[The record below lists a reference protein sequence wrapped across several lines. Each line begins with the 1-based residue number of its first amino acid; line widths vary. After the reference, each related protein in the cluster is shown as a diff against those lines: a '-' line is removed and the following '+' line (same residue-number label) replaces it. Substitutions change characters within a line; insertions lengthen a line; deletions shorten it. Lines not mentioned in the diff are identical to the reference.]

1 MIISLIGFMA
11 AGKTTMARELS
22 AKVGAPMID
31 TDAYIEEREGKTISE
46 IFAAVGEPG
55 FRKIEEECLEDILEE
70 HISEHP
76 ETLEDM
82 HRCTLVLSLGGGIV
96 TTPGCRDLISRF
108 TYCVYVKTDI
118 DTIFNRLSKDTGGRT
133 LLENRGDTP
142 LRDVIDRLYREREP
156 LYEALARTT
165 VRPFSRI
172 KSLPRMSRRKSGS
185 RLFRRSVNA
194 VVIRREDYASGMPDT
209 LS

>member
-46 IFAAVGEPG
+46 IFGAVGEPG
-55 FRKIEEECLEDILEE
+55 SRKIEEECLEDILEE

-142 LRDVIDRLYREREP
+142 LREVIDRLYREREP
-156 LYEALARTT
+156 RYEALARTT
-165 VRPFSRI
+165 V
-172 KSLPRMSRRKSGS
+172 
-185 RLFRRSVNA
+185 
-194 VVIRREDYASGMPDT
+194 
-209 LS
+209 

>member
-31 TDAYIEEREGKTISE
+31 TDAYIEEREGKTVSE

-76 ETLEDM
+76 
-82 HRCTLVLSLGGGIV
+82 LVLSLGGGIV

-156 LYEALARTT
+156 LYEALARTI
-165 VRPFSRI
+165 V
-172 KSLPRMSRRKSGS
+172 
-185 RLFRRSVNA
+185 
-194 VVIRREDYASGMPDT
+194 
-209 LS
+209 

>member
-1 MIISLIGFMA
+1 
-11 AGKTTMARELS
+11 
-22 AKVGAPMID
+22 
-31 TDAYIEEREGKTISE
+31 
-46 IFAAVGEPG
+46 
-55 FRKIEEECLEDILEE
+55 
-70 HISEHP
+70 
-76 ETLEDM
+76 M

-165 VRPFSRI
+165 V
-172 KSLPRMSRRKSGS
+172 
-185 RLFRRSVNA
+185 
-194 VVIRREDYASGMPDT
+194 
-209 LS
+209 

>member
-31 TDAYIEEREGKTISE
+31 TDAYIEEREGKTVSE
-46 IFAAVGEPG
+46 IFAAVGEP
-55 FRKIEEECLEDILEE
+55 
-70 HISEHP
+70 
-76 ETLEDM
+76 DM

-165 VRPFSRI
+165 V
-172 KSLPRMSRRKSGS
+172 
-185 RLFRRSVNA
+185 
-194 VVIRREDYASGMPDT
+194 
-209 LS
+209 

>member
-22 AKVGAPMID
+22 AKVGAPVID

-82 HRCTLVLSLGGGIV
+82 HCCTLVLSLGGGIV

-133 LLENRGDTP
+133 QPPVERHRRP
-142 LRDVIDRLYREREP
+142 HPPREP
-156 LYEALARTT
+156 RRHPPARRH
-165 VRPFSRI
+165 RPP
-172 KSLPRMSRRKSGS
+172 LPRARAA
-185 RLFRRSVNA
+185 L
-194 VVIRREDYASGMPDT
+194 
-209 LS
+209 

>member
-46 IFAAVGEPG
+46 IFATVGEPG

-108 TYCVYVKTDI
+108 TYCV
-118 DTIFNRLSKDTGGRT
+118 
-133 LLENRGDTP
+133 
-142 LRDVIDRLYREREP
+142 RLYREREP

-165 VRPFSRI
+165 V
-172 KSLPRMSRRKSGS
+172 
-185 RLFRRSVNA
+185 
-194 VVIRREDYASGMPDT
+194 
-209 LS
+209 

>member
-1 MIISLIGFMA
+1 MA

-31 TDAYIEEREGKTISE
+31 TDAYIEEREGKTISG

-55 FRKIEEECLEDILEE
+55 FRK
-70 HISEHP
+70 
-76 ETLEDM
+76 
-82 HRCTLVLSLGGGIV
+82 GGIV

-108 TYCVYVKTDI
+108 TYCVYVRTDI

-142 LRDVIDRLYREREP
+142 LREVIERLYREREP

-165 VRPFSRI
+165 V
-172 KSLPRMSRRKSGS
+172 
-185 RLFRRSVNA
+185 
-194 VVIRREDYASGMPDT
+194 
-209 LS
+209 